1 MRPLPLGI
9 AAAVVLLTASEGWRL
24 YAVHG
29 LLQEKSTQLEM
40 SHDRAEGLDR
50 EIVELRQTLR
60 SRDREVIVLR
70 RELDLRDQEVA
81 HLLDQNER
89 SRVRDRIELSRS
101 YLSRLAAALEH
112 YFKTNGHYPA
122 ALSALV
128 PAYLDAIPAEPCTNH
143 AYLYR
148 PISAPPL
155 DYTLSTGGYPTGS
168 ACGTVTDGLSFA
180 PAMGL
185 VNQP

>member
-1 MRPLPLGI
+1 ML
-9 AAAVVLLTASEGWRL
+9 
-24 YAVHG
+24 
-29 LLQEKSTQLEM
+29 LEM
-40 SHDRAEGLDR
+40 THDRAAGLDH
-50 EIVELRQTLR
+50 EVVELRETLR

-70 RELDLRDQEVA
+70 RELNLRDQEVA
-81 HLLDQNER
+81 DLQDKIEH

-101 YLSRLAAALEH
+101 NLSRLAAALEH
-112 YFKTNGHYPA
+112 YFKANGHYPA

-128 PAYLDAIPAEPCTNH
+128 PAYLDRIPAEPCTNH

-148 PISAPPL
+148 PISVPPL

-168 ACGTVTDGLSFA
+168 DCAAVTDGLSFA